1 MRNQYVI
8 AAALLAGTP
17 AEMLASETAGAGGGG
32 LMSPNG
38 GLMIWTFLI
47 FIALFLILRRYA
59 FGPIT
64 AAVEK
69 RERALEEA
77 IEGAKRDREEASRM
91 LAEQRQ
97 GIEAARTEAQRFIAE
112 GRAAGEKMRV
122 DMIAQ
127 TGVQQ
132 QEMLERARREIA
144 SERDRA
150 IQALRHEA
158 VDLAIAAASK
168 VVEKNLDADA
178 NRRLVESF
186 LASLDSAKA
195 AR

>member
-1 MRNQYVI
+1 MRNQYVT
-8 AAALLAGTP
+8 AAALLAATP

-47 FIALFLILRRYA
+47 FITLFFILRRYA

-112 GRAAGEKMRV
+112 GRAAGEKMRGE
-122 DMIAQ
+122 MMEQ
-127 TGVQQ
+127 TQLQQ

-150 IQALRHEA
+150 IQALRH
-158 VDLAIAAASK
+158 DCLLYTSPSP
-168 VVEKNLDADA
+168 
-178 NRRLVESF
+178 R
-186 LASLDSAKA
+186 DS
-195 AR
+195 